1 MGEVDDRVIHPPE
14 PEDRDERKEKDDQ
27 IRAFFARIAGEDLE
41 VDWKE
46 LQEILDYAMRDGKRL
61 CSFF

>member
-1 MGEVDDRVIHPPE
+1 MGEVDDRVVLPPE
-14 PEDRDERKEKDDQ
+14 PIDRDERKEKDEQ

-46 LQEILDYAMRDGKRL
+46 LQEILDYAMREGKF
-61 CSFF
+61 S